1 MTQRTEEIQKNP
13 LLNDK
18 KTIEVVERIL
28 SKNDQEANKLREIWQ
43 EEGGVYVINL
53 MSSPGAG
60 KTTLLEETA
69 QKGKFTFGVIE
80 GDLET
85 NRDAERLEKVG
96 VRAHQITTG
105 TACHLEANMVR
116 KALDSFAI
124 KGLDYLFIENV
135 GNLVCPG
142 SYDLGAHLNVV
153 LLSVPEGCDKVLKYP
168 TIFRAADV
176 VLITK
181 MDLAPYFDYD
191 VNRVYEDMAKVRP
204 DAEIFEISTKDEAS
218 FQKWLECVAEKKK
231 SGYTS
236 NYIFP

>member
-1 MTQRTEEIQKNP
+1 MTTRTEEIQKNP

-18 KTIEVVERIL
+18 KTVEVMERIL
-28 SKNDQEANKLREIWQ
+28 SKNDMEANKLRDIWK
-43 EEGGVYVINL
+43 EHEGLYVINL

-60 KTTLLEETA
+60 KTTLLETTA
-69 QKGKFTFGVIE
+69 KQGDFTFGVIE

-96 VRAHQITTG
+96 VRAHQIMTG
-105 TACHLEANMVR
+105 TACHLEAHMVS
-116 KALDSFAI
+116 KALNEFDL

-168 TIFRAADV
+168 TIFRAADI
-176 VLITK
+176 VLVTK
-181 MDLAPYFDYD
+181 VDLVPYFDYD
-191 VNRVYEDMAKVRP
+191 MNRVYEDMAKINP
-204 DAEIFEISTKDEAS
+204 QAKIIELSNKDETS
-218 FQKWLECVAEKKK
+218 MSQWLEIIAEKRKI
-231 SGYTS
+231 GYTS